1 MEIHS
6 DEPPI
11 EMECDDEMIEEEIKV
26 DQDTPVGVSI
36 DMVDTSQANNLNGC
50 GLDQNMVFEI
60 PEELMK

>member
-26 DQDTPVGVSI
+26 DQDTPAGASI
-36 DMVDTSQANNLNGC
+36 DMVDTS
-50 GLDQNMVFEI
+50 
-60 PEELMK
+60 